1 MKGRSKGL
9 PARWRENRPL
19 FAAVGTMTGFA
30 VTLLFALYHGA
41 LGIWHVSLWH
51 GSIGVY
57 YSLLSLLRG
66 ILLIAARKAGEKD
79 RQTGER
85 RRRRTFGVTSGILL
99 VMNLALAIPAFLMV
113 TDRRPVETG
122 LTPAIA
128 SAAYTTCKITAA
140 AVKLRRAKGTALDRE
155 LSVIRLVDA
164 LVSVLVLQNTL
175 IIAVEGGIPQRLFR
189 LTAASSAGLLLL
201 IFAVSAAWFAGG
213 LALCRADRL

>member
-19 FAAVGTMTGFA
+19 FAAIGTKAGFA

-66 ILLIAARKAGEKD
+66 ILLIAARKD

-85 RRRRTFGVTSGILL
+85 HRRRTFGVSSGILL

-140 AVKLRRAKGTALDRE
+140 AVKLRQAKGTALDRE